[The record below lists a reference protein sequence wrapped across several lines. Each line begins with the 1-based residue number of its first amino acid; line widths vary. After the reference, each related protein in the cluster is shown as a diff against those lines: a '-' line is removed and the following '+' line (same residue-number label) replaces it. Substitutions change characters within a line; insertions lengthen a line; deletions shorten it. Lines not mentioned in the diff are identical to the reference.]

1 MLKAPRIHKILSIG
15 MNYSVIIVDDDPD
28 FLESIQR
35 GLTISGFKNISSY
48 QNPLEA
54 AHLIKKGKDIDI
66 VMIDITMPGMSGI
79 ELLEL
84 IKTTQ
89 PHTEC
94 IMVTAVDDVRVAVQ
108 CLKKGAYDYLVKPIS
123 REDLLVSI
131 NRAVEKKRLM
141 DIVNIGKNPKVPDLI
156 NPKAFEPIVTGT
168 LTVQRILKE
177 AELHAQSNMP
187 ILITG
192 GSGTGKELL
201 ARSIHAA
208 SPRAKFRFAPIN
220 MAAIT
225 PNLFDAEFF
234 GHTRGAFTGAN
245 YEREGYL
252 KYADR
257 GTLFLDE
264 VGMLP
269 PELQGKLLRFLQEG
283 EFIKIG
289 SNKIQKVDVRVISAT
304 NSDLEKQVE
313 KNLFRKDLY
322 YRLKGGWLHL
332 PDLKDRKEDITL
344 LVKRFIDEFCDIS
357 GRKINTTCTV
367 ENEAMSHLMS
377 YDYPGNIRE
386 LKSIVHSALNLSQG
400 HHVSKAFLPKNILK
414 KASTAGEYSG
424 SEPLPPLELAEK
436 NYILKVYYQMDKNK
450 SKTAQIL
457 GIDRKTLQR
466 KIQSYEV
473 E

>member
-1 MLKAPRIHKILSIG
+1 

-108 CLKKGAYDYLVKPIS
+108 CLKKGAYDYLAKPIS

-192 GSGTGKELL
+192 ESGTGKELL

-289 SNKIQKVDVRVISAT
+289 SNKIQTVDVRIISAT
-304 NSDLEKQVE
+304 NADLEKQVE

-332 PDLKDRKEDITL
+332 PDLKDRKEDIPL
-344 LVKRFIDEFCDIS
+344 LVNRFVDKFCDIS
-357 GRKINTTCTV
+357 GRKINTTCEV
-367 ENEAMSHLMS
+367 EDEAMFYLMA

-400 HHVSKAFLPKNILK
+400 NHISTAFLPKNILK
-414 KASTAGEYSG
+414 KASTAGQYFG